1 MSLFQIRQM
10 IHLSDDRALEA
21 YQRKMVACLIKDG
34 FIADM
39 PLEGINKE
47 IADFTNRLAG
57 I

>member
-1 MSLFQIRQM
+1 M
-10 IHLSDDRALEA
+10 IHLSDDKALEA

-34 FIADM
+34 IIADM